1 MTPNYPSDTQTSS
14 FEAFFLT
21 GAMCGAEVL
30 GMLGVFA
37 FPALLPYFLRLWN
50 LSNIQAGWINGIYFA
65 GYTAAVPLL
74 TALTD
79 RVDARRI
86 YLTFSTLGVLSNLGF
101 AFLAHGFWSALIFR
115 GLSGLGL
122 AGTFIPGLKA
132 IIDRLESSAQPR
144 AISFYTAFFGL
155 GVSVSFYFAGEIF
168 KWLGWQQV
176 FWIAAMGSAFSLF
189 LSLLVLKPRS
199 IPVVSLESSKVRIFD
214 FRPVWKNRPARAYIL
229 AYMCHMWEM
238 FAARSWLVAFLSF
251 SITLQKAPAGLM
263 APTTVMA
270 VAGIGGMLASI
281 AGGELAVR
289 LGRHRVVTTIMGV
302 SCLLA
307 LTIGFS
313 ARLPYNAVV
322 ILCLVYTL
330 FFQGD
335 SAAIH
340 AGVITAAEPERQG
353 ATMALQSLGGF
364 AAASLGSVAA
374 GMILD
379 LTGKGA
385 TSLSWGLTFGSM
397 GIAAALGPI
406 LLNQTLRRVVTKPTI
421 L

>member
-1 MTPNYPSDTQTSS
+1 MTPNSSPDTKTSR
-14 FEAFFLT
+14 FGAFTLIA
-21 GAMCGAEVL
+21 AMCGSEVL

-37 FPALLPYFLRLWN
+37 FPALLPYFLKSWD

-74 TALTD
+74 TGLTD
-79 RVDARRI
+79 RIDARRI
-86 YLTFSTLGVLSNLGF
+86 YLIFSALGGLSNLGF
-101 AFLAHGFWSALIFR
+101 AFLASGFWSALIFR

-132 IIDRLESSAQPR
+132 LIDRLELSAQPR

-155 GVSVSFYFAGEIF
+155 GVSVSFYFAGQIF
-168 KWLGWQQV
+168 RWFGWQQV
-176 FWIAAMGSAFSLF
+176 FEIAAMGSAFSLF
-189 LSLLVLKPRS
+189 LSFWALKPRS
-199 IPVVSLESSKVRIFD
+199 VPLAFLETAKIHIFD

-251 SITLQKAPAGLM
+251 SITLQKAPASLM

-289 LGRHRVVTTIMGV
+289 LGRRRVVTTIMGI

-313 ARLPYNAVV
+313 ARLPYSAVV
-322 ILCLVYTL
+322 ILCLLYTL

-340 AGVITAAEPERQG
+340 AGVITAAKPERQG

-364 AAASLGSVAA
+364 AAASLGSVVA
-374 GMILD
+374 GMVLD
-379 LTGKGA
+379 FTGGGA
-385 TSLSWGLTFGSM
+385 TSWSWGLTFGSM
-397 GIAAALGPI
+397 GIAAALGPV
-406 LLNQTLRRVVTKPTI
+406 LLHQTRRRTNP
-421 L
+421 

>member
-1 MTPNYPSDTQTSS
+1 
-14 FEAFFLT
+14 
-21 GAMCGAEVL
+21 
-30 GMLGVFA
+30 MLGVFA
-37 FPALLPYFLRLWN
+37 FPALLPYFLKLWD

-74 TALTD
+74 TGLTD
-79 RVDARRI
+79 RIDARRI
-86 YLTFSTLGVLSNLGF
+86 YLIFSALGVLSNLGF
-101 AFLAHGFWSALIFR
+101 AFLACGFWSALIFR

-132 IIDRLESSAQPR
+132 VIDRLESSTHPR

-168 KWLGWQQV
+168 RWFGWKEV
-176 FWIAAMGSAFSLF
+176 FGIAAMGSAFSLF
-189 LSLLVLKPRS
+189 LSFLVLKPKS
-199 IPVVSLESSKVRIFD
+199 IPLVSLETAKVHIFD
-214 FRPVWKNRPARAYIL
+214 FRPVWTNRPARAYIL

-238 FAARSWLVAFLSF
+238 FAVRSWLVAFLSF

-289 LGRHRVVTTIMGV
+289 LGRRRVVTTIMGV
-302 SCLLA
+302 SSLLA
-307 LTIGFS
+307 LIIGFS

-340 AGVITAAEPERQG
+340 AGVITAAKPERQG

-364 AAASLGSVAA
+364 AAASLGSVVA

-379 LTGKGA
+379 LTGGGS
-385 TSLSWGLTFGSM
+385 TSLSWGLTFGSV

-406 LLNQTLRRVVTKPTI
+406 LLHRTHRRFNP
-421 L
+421 

>member
-1 MTPNYPSDTQTSS
+1 MTPNLSSDTGTSS
-14 FEAFFLT
+14 LQAFILIA
-21 GAMCGAEVL
+21 AMCGAEVF

-37 FPALLPYFLRLWN
+37 FPALLPYFLKLWD

-74 TALTD
+74 TGLTD

-86 YLTFSTLGVLSNLGF
+86 YLIFSILGVLSNLGF
-101 AFLAHGFWSALIFR
+101 AFLAYGFWSALIFR

-132 IIDRLESSAQPR
+132 IIDRLESKTHPR

-168 KWLGWQQV
+168 KWFGWKEV
-176 FWIAAMGSAFSLF
+176 FGIAAMGSVFSLLLSF
-189 LSLLVLKPRS
+189 LALKPKS
-199 IPVVSLESSKVRIFD
+199 IPLVTLETAKVRIFD
-214 FRPVWKNRPARAYIL
+214 FRSVWINRPARAYIL

-251 SITLQKAPAGLM
+251 SITLQKTPKVLM

-289 LGRHRVVTTIMGV
+289 LGRRRVVTAIMGI
-302 SCLLA
+302 SAILA

-340 AGVITAAEPERQG
+340 AGVITAAKPERQG

-364 AAASLGSVAA
+364 AAASLGSVVA

-379 LTGKGA
+379 LTGEGS

-397 GIAAALGPI
+397 GIFAALGPV
-406 LLNQTLRRVVTKPTI
+406 LLHRTLRRFEP
-421 L
+421 

>member
-1 MTPNYPSDTQTSS
+1 MASNISPDIKTSS
-14 FEAFFLT
+14 LKAFILIA
-21 GAMCGAEVL
+21 AMCIAEVL

-37 FPALLPYFLRLWN
+37 FPALLPYFLKLWD

-74 TALTD
+74 TGLTD

-86 YLTFSTLGVLSNLGF
+86 YLISITLGVLSNLGF
-101 AFLAHGFWSALIFR
+101 AFLARGFWSALIFR

-132 IIDRLESSAQPR
+132 IIDRLESSTHPR

-168 KWLGWQQV
+168 RWLGWKEV
-176 FWIAAMGSAFSLF
+176 FEIAAMGSAFSLF
-189 LSLLVLKPRS
+189 LSFLVLKPKS
-199 IPVVSLESSKVRIFD
+199 IPLVLLEKAKVPIFD
-214 FRPVWKNRPARAYIL
+214 FRSVWTNRPARAYIL

-238 FAARSWLVAFLSF
+238 FAARSWLAAFLSF

-270 VAGIGGMLASI
+270 VAGIGGMVASI
-281 AGGELAVR
+281 TGGELAIR
-289 LGRHRVVTTIMGV
+289 LGRRRVVTMIMGV
-302 SCLLA
+302 SSLLA
-307 LTIGFS
+307 VTIGFS

-322 ILCLVYTL
+322 VLCLVYTL

-340 AGVITAAEPERQG
+340 AGVITAAKPERQG

-364 AAASLGSVAA
+364 AAASLGSVVA
-374 GMILD
+374 GMVLD
-379 LTGKGA
+379 LTGGGS
-385 TSLSWGLTFGSM
+385 TSLSWGLTFGSV

-406 LLNQTLRRVVTKPTI
+406 LLHRTHRRFNP
-421 L
+421 

>member
-1 MTPNYPSDTQTSS
+1 MTPNLPPDTDTSNPD
-14 FEAFFLT
+14 ALILIA
-21 GAMCGAEVL
+21 AMCGAEVL

-37 FPALLPYFLRLWN
+37 FPALLPYFLKSWH
-50 LSNIQAGWINGIYFA
+50 LSHIRAGWINGIYFA

-74 TALTD
+74 TGLTD
-79 RVDARRI
+79 RIDARRI
-86 YLTFSTLGVLSNLGF
+86 YLIFTALGGLSNLGF
-101 AFLAHGFWSALIFR
+101 AFLASGFWSALFFR
-115 GLSGLGL
+115 CLSGLGL

-132 IIDRLESSAQPR
+132 VIDRLESRTQPR

-155 GVSVSFYFAGEIF
+155 GVSVSFYFAG
-168 KWLGWQQV
+168 QV
-176 FWIAAMGSAFSLF
+176 FRWFGWKQVFGMAAMGSAFSLF
-189 LSLLVLKPRS
+189 LACWVLTPKSFPWAA
-199 IPVVSLESSKVRIFD
+199 LETTKAHIFD
-214 FRPVWKNRPARAYIL
+214 FRPVWKNRPARAYIF

-289 LGRHRVVTTIMGV
+289 LGRRRVVTAIMGV

-340 AGVITAAEPERQG
+340 AGVITAATPERQG

-374 GMILD
+374 GMVLD
-379 LTGKGA
+379 LTGGGA

-397 GIAAALGPI
+397 GIAAALGPV
-406 LLNQTLRRVVTKPTI
+406 LLHQTHRRLTPQ
-421 L
+421 

>member
-1 MTPNYPSDTQTSS
+1 MNLRTDPETSS
-14 FEAFFLT
+14 PKGFILVST
-21 GAMCGAEVL
+21 MCIAEVL

-37 FPALLPYFLRLWN
+37 FPALLPYFLKLWD

-74 TALTD
+74 TGLTD

-86 YLTFSTLGVLSNLGF
+86 YLIFSTLGILSNLGF
-101 AFLAHGFWSALIFR
+101 AFLACGFWSALIFR

-122 AGTFIPGLKA
+122 AGTFIPGLKG
-132 IIDRLESSAQPR
+132 IIDRLESSTHPR

-168 KWLGWQQV
+168 RWFGWKEV
-176 FWIAAMGSAFSLF
+176 FGIAAMGSVFSLF
-189 LSLLVLKPRS
+189 LSFLILKPKS
-199 IPVVSLESSKVRIFD
+199 IPLVSLETAKVRIFD
-214 FRPVWKNRPARAYIL
+214 FRPVWTNRPARAYIL

-289 LGRHRVVTTIMGV
+289 LGRRKVVTAIMGV
-302 SCLLA
+302 SSLLA

-313 ARLPYNAVV
+313 ARLPYNVV
-322 ILCLVYTL
+322 VVLCLVYTL

-340 AGVITAAEPERQG
+340 AGVITAAKPERLG

-364 AAASLGSVAA
+364 AAASLGSVVA

-379 LTGKGA
+379 LTGGGSA
-385 TSLSWGLTFGSM
+385 SLSWGLTFGSM
-397 GIAAALGPI
+397 GIFAALGPV
-406 LLNQTLRRVVTKPTI
+406 LLHRTHRRFNP
-421 L
+421 

>member
-1 MTPNYPSDTQTSS
+1 
-14 FEAFFLT
+14 
-21 GAMCGAEVL
+21 MCTAEVL

-37 FPALLPYFLRLWN
+37 FPALLPYFLKLWD

-74 TALTD
+74 TGLTD
-79 RVDARRI
+79 RIDARRI
-86 YLTFSTLGVLSNLGF
+86 YLIFSTLGVLSNLGF
-101 AFLAHGFWSALIFR
+101 AFLAGGFWSALIFR

-132 IIDRLESSAQPR
+132 IIDRLESSTHHR

-168 KWLGWQQV
+168 RWFGWKEV
-176 FWIAAMGSAFSLF
+176 FGIAAMGSAVSLL
-189 LSLLVLKPRS
+189 LSFLVLKPKS
-199 IPVVSLESSKVRIFD
+199 IPLVPLETAKTHLFD
-214 FRPVWKNRPARAYIL
+214 FRPVWANRPARAYIL

-251 SITLQKAPAGLM
+251 SITLQETSGGLM
-263 APTTVMA
+263 EPTTVMA

-289 LGRHRVVTTIMGV
+289 LERRRVVTAIMGV
-302 SCLLA
+302 SAILA

-313 ARLPYNAVV
+313 GRLPYNAVV
-322 ILCLVYTL
+322 MLCLVYTL

-340 AGVITAAEPERQG
+340 AGVITSATPERQG

-364 AAASLGSVAA
+364 AAASLGSVVA

-379 LTGKGA
+379 FTGGGLT
-385 TSLSWGLTFGSM
+385 SFSWGLTFGSM
-397 GIAAALGPI
+397 GIAAALGPV
-406 LLNQTLRRVVTKPTI
+406 LLHRTHRSLDP
-421 L
+421 

>member
-1 MTPNYPSDTQTSS
+1 MTSNLLPDTEKSG
-14 FEAFFLT
+14 FEAFILIS
-21 GAMCGAEVL
+21 AMCGAEVL

-37 FPALLPYFLRLWN
+37 FPALLPYFLKLWN
-50 LSNIQAGWINGIYFA
+50 LSNLQAGWINGIYFA

-74 TALTD
+74 TGLTD
-79 RVDARRI
+79 RIDARRI
-86 YLTFSTLGVLSNLGF
+86 YLIFSAIGALSNLGF
-101 AFLAHGFWSALIFR
+101 AFLAYGFWSALIFR

-122 AGTFIPGLKA
+122 AGTFIPGLKGV
-132 IIDRLESSAQPR
+132 IDRLESGTQPR

-155 GVSVSFYFAGEIF
+155 GVSVSFYFAGVIF
-168 KWLGWQQV
+168 RWFGWKEV
-176 FWIAAMGSAFSLF
+176 FAIAALGSVFSLF
-189 LSLLVLKPRS
+189 LSFSVLKPRS
-199 IPVVSLESSKVRIFD
+199 IPPVSLETAKVHIFD
-214 FRPVWKNRPARAYIL
+214 FRPVWKNRPARAYIF

-251 SITLQKAPAGLM
+251 SITLQKTPTGLI

-289 LGRHRVVTTIMGV
+289 LGRRRVVSTIMGV

-340 AGVITAAEPERQG
+340 AGVITAARPERQG

-364 AAASLGSVAA
+364 AAASLGSVVA

-379 LTGKGA
+379 LTGGGA
-385 TSLSWGLTFGSM
+385 SSLSWGLTFGSM

-406 LLNQTLRRVVTKPTI
+406 LLHQTHRSSPSR
-421 L
+421 